1 MKNTLTLKSI
11 SKSIPTHDNP
21 ALPIQIQAG
30 RQPKKGQPKDCK
42 ALLSQLTT
50 LIDSGSKVFI
60 QMRNGTGYC
69 GLPTQLADGWLT
81 MSEVS
86 IHGTK
91 QTVPSRSI
99 LIQIHDGS
107 FIAHLH
113 PVDSLIN
120 SGA

>member
-30 RQPKKGQPKDCK
+30 RQPKKGQPKDCT

>member
-1 MKNTLTLKSI
+1 LKSI
-11 SKSIPTHDNP
+11 SKIIPSHDST

-30 RQPKKGQPKDCK
+30 RLPKKGQPKNCK
-42 ALLSQLTT
+42 ALISQLTT
-50 LIDSGSKVFI
+50 LIDSGSKAFI

-69 GLPTQLADGWLT
+69 GLPTKLEDGWLS
-81 MSEVS
+81 MSDIS

-99 LIQIHDGS
+99 LIQIHDGA

-113 PVDSLIN
+113 PVDSTDKT
-120 SGA
+120 GAK